1 MRLLIP
7 FPAGGS
13 TEFTA
18 LTLAGPMGRL
28 LGEPVVVEARVGDAG
43 IVALRELAHAA
54 APTLMVG
61 SVNTNSIAPVVFAE
75 RIDFDYDAAVR
86 PVARLV
92 EFPSVAVTRR
102 AVPTETLPAFV
113 AHARRQWG
121 RIRNGTDWIGSY
133 PDIDAARLGRAAGIE
148 VVNLT
153 RDGGALAL
161 LDALVAD
168 EVDLLF
174 LNVRTASMGIDAGTI
189 RPLAVTGP
197 RGSTAGRTSRPWPR
211 AASPASGS
219 RTGTGSSRRPVW
231 RRTPC
236 GRCTTP
242 RSTRW
247 ARPPCATPSATPAHG
262 SPRAPPPRSSPRT
275 CARRWRSG
283 APCAPRSAWRQA
295 RDLAA
300 AAVEQA
306 TDKGKAVRTLPCVV
320 VSCTIH
326 LLRGIARSLG

>member
-18 LTLAGPMGRL
+18 LTLAGPMGQL

-43 IVALRELAHAA
+43 IVALRELAHAV

-61 SVNTNSIAPVVFAE
+61 SVNTNSIAPIVFEE
-75 RIDFDYDAAVR
+75 RIDFDYDAAVQ

-102 AVPTETLPAFV
+102 AVPAETLPRFV
-113 AHARRQWG
+113 AHARLQWG

-148 VVNLT
+148 VVNLA

-174 LNVRTASMGIDAGTI
+174 LNVRTASMGIDVGTI

-197 RGSTAGRTSRPWPR
+197 RRLDRWPEVPTMAESGFSGIGITHWHGLFASGMPPDTLRALHHISVDVLGAPAVRDAFRDAGARLSPS
-211 AASPASGS
+211 ASPEEFAAEL
-219 RTGTGSSRRPVW
+219 RAEMAQW
-231 RRTPC
+231 RALRAEI
-236 GRCTTP
+236 GR
-242 RSTRW
+242 
-247 ARPPCATPSATPAHG
+247 AR
-262 SPRAPPPRSSPRT
+262 
-275 CARRWRSG
+275 G
-283 APCAPRSAWRQA
+283 A
-295 RDLAA
+295 
-300 AAVEQA
+300 
-306 TDKGKAVRTLPCVV
+306 
-320 VSCTIH
+320 
-326 LLRGIARSLG
+326 

>member
-54 APTLMVG
+54 EPTLMVG

-75 RIDFDYDAAVR
+75 RIDFDYDRAVR

-102 AVPTETLPAFV
+102 AVPAETLPAFV

-133 PDIDAARLGRAAGIE
+133 PDIDAARLGRAAAIE
-148 VVNLT
+148 VVNLA
-153 RDGGALAL
+153 RDGGALGL

-174 LNVRTASMGIDAGTI
+174 LNVRTAGMGIDAGTI

-197 RGSTAGRTSRPWPR
+197 QRLDRWPDVPTMAESGFSGIGITHWHGLFASTGMTPDTLRALHNTAVDALGAPAVRDAFREAG
-211 AASPASGS
+211 
-219 RTGTGSSRRPVW
+219 
-231 RRTPC
+231 
-236 GRCTTP
+236 
-242 RSTRW
+242 
-247 ARPPCATPSATPAHG
+247 ARMTPSA
-262 SPRAPPPRSSPRT
+262 SPEEFAADLRAEMAQWRALRAEIGM
-275 CARRWRSG
+275 ARG
-283 APCAPRSAWRQA
+283 A
-295 RDLAA
+295 
-300 AAVEQA
+300 
-306 TDKGKAVRTLPCVV
+306 
-320 VSCTIH
+320 
-326 LLRGIARSLG
+326 

>member
-18 LTLAGPMGRL
+18 LTLAGPL
-28 LGEPVVVEARVGDAG
+28 SQVLGQPVVVEARVGDAG
-43 IVALRELAHAA
+43 IVALRELARAA

-75 RIDFDYDAAVR
+75 RIDFNYDAAVR

-102 AVPTETLPAFV
+102 AVLAETLPAFI

-121 RIRNGTDWIGSY
+121 RIRNGTDWLGSY

-148 VVNLT
+148 VVNLA
-153 RDGGALAL
+153 RDGGALGL
-161 LDALVAD
+161 LDALVAG

-174 LNVRTASMGIDAGTI
+174 LNVRTAGMGIDAGTI

-197 RGSTAGRTSRPWPR
+197 RRLKRWPDVPTMAESGFPGIGITHWHGLFASRGVAPDTLRALYKASVDALGALAVRDAFRDAGARLNPS
-211 AASPASGS
+211 ASPEEFAADL
-219 RTGTGSSRRPVW
+219 RAEMAQW
-231 RRTPC
+231 R
-236 GRCTTP
+236 
-242 RSTRW
+242 
-247 ARPPCATPSATPAHG
+247 
-262 SPRAPPPRSSPRT
+262 
-275 CARRWRSG
+275 
-283 APCAPRSAWRQA
+283 
-295 RDLAA
+295 
-300 AAVEQA
+300 
-306 TDKGKAVRTLPCVV
+306 AVRAEIGLAPD
-320 VSCTIH
+320 
-326 LLRGIARSLG
+326 A

>member
-43 IVALRELAHAA
+43 LVALRELARAP

-75 RIDFDYDAAVR
+75 RVDFDYAAAVR

-92 EFPSVAVTRR
+92 EYPSVAVTRR
-102 AVPTETLPAFV
+102 AVAAETLPAFV

-133 PDIDAARLGRAAGIE
+133 PDIDATRLGRAAKIE
-148 VVNLT
+148 VVNLV
-153 RDGGALAL
+153 RDGGALGL
-161 LDALVAD
+161 LDALVAG

-189 RPLAVTGP
+189 RPLAVTGSQRLDRWP
-197 RGSTAGRTSRPWPR
+197 DVPTMAESGFPGIGIAHWHGLFASSWVAPDTLPALHRTAVDALG
-211 AASPASGS
+211 APAVCDAFREAG
-219 RTGTGSSRRPVW
+219 
-231 RRTPC
+231 
-236 GRCTTP
+236 
-242 RSTRW
+242 
-247 ARPPCATPSATPAHG
+247 ARLTPSA
-262 SPRAPPPRSSPRT
+262 SPEEFAADLRAEM
-275 CARRWRSG
+275 AEWR
-283 APCAPRSAWRQA
+283 
-295 RDLAA
+295 
-300 AAVEQA
+300 
-306 TDKGKAVRTLPCVV
+306 AVRAEIGLAP
-320 VSCTIH
+320 
-326 LLRGIARSLG
+326 GA

>member
-28 LGEPVVVEARVGDAG
+28 LGRPVVVEARVGDAG
-43 IVALRELAHAA
+43 IAALRELAHAE

-75 RIDFDYDAAVR
+75 RIDFDYAAAVR
-86 PVARLV
+86 PVTRLV
-92 EFPSVAVTRR
+92 EFPSVAVTQR
-102 AVPTETLPAFV
+102 AVPAETLPAFV
-113 AHARRQWG
+113 AHARQQWG

-148 VVNLT
+148 VVNLA

-161 LDALVAD
+161 LEALVAG

-174 LNVRTASMGIDAGTI
+174 LNVRTAGLGIDTGAI

-197 RGSTAGRTSRPWPR
+197 HRLDRWPDVPTMAESGFAGIGITHWHGLFASRGVAPDTLRALHRTSVDALGAPAAREAFRQAGARLAPS
-211 AASPASGS
+211 ASPEEFA
-219 RTGTGSSRRPVW
+219 
-231 RRTPC
+231 
-236 GRCTTP
+236 
-242 RSTRW
+242 
-247 ARPPCATPSATPAHG
+247 ADL
-262 SPRAPPPRSSPRT
+262 
-275 CARRWRSG
+275 
-283 APCAPRSAWRQA
+283 QA
-295 RDLAA
+295 EM
-300 AAVEQA
+300 EQW
-306 TDKGKAVRTLPCVV
+306 RTLRDE
-320 VSCTIH
+320 IG
-326 LLRGIARSLG
+326 LGRGA

>member
-18 LTLAGPMGRL
+18 LTLAGPL
-28 LGEPVVVEARVGDAG
+28 SQVLGQPVVVEARVGDAG
-43 IVALRELAHAA
+43 IVALRELARAA

-75 RIDFDYDAAVR
+75 RIDFDYDGAVR

-102 AVPTETLPAFV
+102 AVLAETLPAFI

-133 PDIDAARLGRAAGIE
+133 PDIDAARLGRVAGIE
-148 VVNLT
+148 VVNLA
-153 RDGGALAL
+153 RDGGALGL
-161 LDALVAD
+161 LDALVAG

-174 LNVRTASMGIDAGTI
+174 LNVRTAAMGISAGTI

-197 RGSTAGRTSRPWPR
+197 RRLERWPDVPTMAESGFPGIGITHWHGLFASREVAPDTLRALYKASVDALGAPAVRDAFRDAGALLNPS
-211 AASPASGS
+211 ASPEEFA
-219 RTGTGSSRRPVW
+219 
-231 RRTPC
+231 
-236 GRCTTP
+236 
-242 RSTRW
+242 
-247 ARPPCATPSATPAHG
+247 ADL
-262 SPRAPPPRSSPRT
+262 RAEM
-275 CARRWRSG
+275 ARWR
-283 APCAPRSAWRQA
+283 
-295 RDLAA
+295 
-300 AAVEQA
+300 
-306 TDKGKAVRTLPCVV
+306 AVRAEIGLAP
-320 VSCTIH
+320 
-326 LLRGIARSLG
+326 GA

>member
-18 LTLAGPMGRL
+18 LTLAGPMSEL
-28 LGEPVVVEARVGDAG
+28 LGEPVRIEARPGDAG
-43 IVALRELAHAA
+43 LVALRELARAA

-102 AVPTETLPAFV
+102 AVPAQTLPAFV
-113 AHARRQWG
+113 EYARRQWG

-133 PDIDAARLGRAAGIE
+133 PDIDATRLGRAASIE
-148 VVNLT
+148 VVNMA
-153 RDGGALAL
+153 RDGGALGL
-161 LDALVAD
+161 LEALVAE

-174 LNVRTASMGIDAGTI
+174 LNVRTAGMGIDADTI

-197 RGSTAGRTSRPWPR
+197 RRLERWPEVPTMAESGFAGIGITHWHGLFASAGVAPDTVRALHRTAVDALDAPAVR
-211 AASPASGS
+211 AAFRDAG
-219 RTGTGSSRRPVW
+219 
-231 RRTPC
+231 
-236 GRCTTP
+236 
-242 RSTRW
+242 
-247 ARPPCATPSATPAHG
+247 ARITPSA
-262 SPRAPPPRSSPRT
+262 SPEEFAAGLRAEMAQWIGLS
-275 CARRWRSG
+275 
-283 APCAPRSAWRQA
+283 
-295 RDLAA
+295 
-300 AAVEQA
+300 
-306 TDKGKAVRTLPCVV
+306 TL
-320 VSCTIH
+320 
-326 LLRGIARSLG
+326 

>member
-7 FPAGGS
+7 FPTGGS

-28 LGEPVVVEARVGDAG
+28 LGEPVVVEAHVGNAG
-43 IVALRELAHAA
+43 VVALRELARAA

-75 RIDFDYDAAVR
+75 RIDFDCEAAVQ

-102 AVPTETLPAFV
+102 AVPAETLPAFI
-113 AHARRQWG
+113 AHARREWG

-133 PDIDAARLGRAAGIE
+133 PDIDAARLGRAAGID
-148 VVNLT
+148 VVHVV

-161 LDALVAD
+161 LEALVAD

-197 RGSTAGRTSRPWPR
+197 SRLDRWPDVLTIAESGFPGIGIRHWHGLFASSCVTPDTLRALHKTAVDALG
-211 AASPASGS
+211 A
-219 RTGTGSSRRPVW
+219 PVV
-231 RRTPC
+231 RDAFHDA
-236 GRCTTP
+236 G
-242 RSTRW
+242 
-247 ARPPCATPSATPAHG
+247 ARVTPSA
-262 SPRAPPPRSSPRT
+262 SPEEFAAELRAEM
-275 CARRWRSG
+275 AQWR
-283 APCAPRSAWRQA
+283 
-295 RDLAA
+295 
-300 AAVEQA
+300 
-306 TDKGKAVRTLPCVV
+306 AVRSEIGLA
-320 VSCTIH
+320 
-326 LLRGIARSLG
+326 RGA

>member
-28 LGEPVVVEARVGDAG
+28 LGEPVIVEARVGDAG
-43 IVALRELAHAA
+43 IVALRELALAP

-75 RIDFDYDAAVR
+75 RIDFDYDRGVR

-92 EFPSVAVTRR
+92 EFPTVAVTRR
-102 AVPTETLPAFV
+102 AVPAETLSAFV
-113 AHARRQWG
+113 EHARRQWG

-153 RDGGALAL
+153 CDGGALGL

-174 LNVRTASMGIDAGTI
+174 LNVRTAGMGIDAGTI
-189 RPLAVTGP
+189 RPLAVTGL
-197 RGSTAGRTSRPWPR
+197 RRLDRWPDVLTMVESGFSGIGITHWHGLF
-211 AASPASGS
+211 ASPGLAPETLRALH
-219 RTGTGSSRRPVW
+219 RTVVDTLGVAAVHDAFRDAG
-231 RRTPC
+231 
-236 GRCTTP
+236 
-242 RSTRW
+242 
-247 ARPPCATPSATPAHG
+247 ARVTPSA
-262 SPRAPPPRSSPRT
+262 SPEEFAADLRAEMVQWRALRAEIGLAPSACP
-275 CARRWRSG
+275 ARRDQ
-283 APCAPRSAWRQA
+283 P
-295 RDLAA
+295 
-300 AAVEQA
+300 
-306 TDKGKAVRTLPCVV
+306 
-320 VSCTIH
+320 
-326 LLRGIARSLG
+326 

>member
-18 LTLAGPMGRL
+18 LTVAGPL
-28 LGEPVVVEARVGDAG
+28 SQVLGQPVVVEARVGDAG
-43 IVALRELAHAA
+43 IVALRELATAA

-75 RIDFDYDAAVR
+75 RIDFDYEAAVR

-102 AVPTETLPAFV
+102 AVLVETLPAFI

-133 PDIDAARLGRAAGIE
+133 PDIDAARLGRAAAIE
-148 VVNLT
+148 VVNLA
-153 RDGGALAL
+153 RDGGALGL
-161 LDALVAD
+161 LDALVAG

-174 LNVRTASMGIDAGTI
+174 LNVRTAGMGIDAGTI

-197 RGSTAGRTSRPWPR
+197 RRLERWPDVPTMAESGFPGIGITHWHGLFASRGVAPDTLPALYKASVEALAALAVRDAFRDAGARLNPS
-211 AASPASGS
+211 ASPEAFAADL
-219 RTGTGSSRRPVW
+219 RAEMAQW
-231 RRTPC
+231 R
-236 GRCTTP
+236 
-242 RSTRW
+242 
-247 ARPPCATPSATPAHG
+247 
-262 SPRAPPPRSSPRT
+262 
-275 CARRWRSG
+275 
-283 APCAPRSAWRQA
+283 
-295 RDLAA
+295 
-300 AAVEQA
+300 
-306 TDKGKAVRTLPCVV
+306 AVRAEIGPTP
-320 VSCTIH
+320 
-326 LLRGIARSLG
+326 GA

>member
-7 FPAGGS
+7 FPAAGS

-43 IVALRELAHAA
+43 IVALRELAHAD

-61 SVNTNSIAPVVFAE
+61 SVNTNSIAPVLFAA

-102 AVPTETLPAFV
+102 AVPVESLPAFV
-113 AHARRQWG
+113 EYARRRWE

-133 PDIDAARLGRAAGIE
+133 PDIDAARLGRAADIQ
-148 VVNLT
+148 VVNLA
-153 RDGGALAL
+153 RDGGALGL

-174 LNVRTASMGIDAGTI
+174 LNVRTAGIGIDAGTI

-197 RGSTAGRTSRPWPR
+197 QRLDRRPDVPTMAESGFPGIGITHWHGLFASRETTADTLRALHRTAVDTLGATEVRDAFR
-211 AASPASGS
+211 AAGARVVPSASPEEFAVDLRAEMAQWRARRASGS
-219 RTGTGSSRRPVW
+219 PGRLAWGRPTGASM
-231 RRTPC
+231 
-236 GRCTTP
+236 GR
-242 RSTRW
+242 
-247 ARPPCATPSATPAHG
+247 
-262 SPRAPPPRSSPRT
+262 
-275 CARRWRSG
+275 
-283 APCAPRSAWRQA
+283 
-295 RDLAA
+295 
-300 AAVEQA
+300 
-306 TDKGKAVRTLPCVV
+306 
-320 VSCTIH
+320 
-326 LLRGIARSLG
+326 

>member
-28 LGEPVVVEARVGDAG
+28 LGEPVLVEARVGDAG

-54 APTLMVG
+54 TPTLMVG

-75 RIDFDYDAAVR
+75 RIDFDYDRGVR

-92 EFPSVAVTRR
+92 EFPSVAVTRH
-102 AVPTETLPAFV
+102 AVPTETLAAFV
-113 AHARRQWG
+113 AYARRQWG

-148 VVNLT
+148 VVNLA

-161 LDALVAD
+161 LEALVAD

-174 LNVRTASMGIDAGTI
+174 LNVRTASMGIDAGAI

-197 RGSTAGRTSRPWPR
+197 QRLDRWPDVPTMAESGFSGIGITHWHGLFASAGMAPDTLRALHRTAVGTLGAPAVRDAFIDAGARLIPS
-211 AASPASGS
+211 ASPEEFAADLRTEMAQWRALHAEIGLARSASGD
-219 RTGTGSSRRPVW
+219 
-231 RRTPC
+231 
-236 GRCTTP
+236 
-242 RSTRW
+242 
-247 ARPPCATPSATPAHG
+247 H
-262 SPRAPPPRSSPRT
+262 
-275 CARRWRSG
+275 
-283 APCAPRSAWRQA
+283 
-295 RDLAA
+295 
-300 AAVEQA
+300 
-306 TDKGKAVRTLPCVV
+306 
-320 VSCTIH
+320 
-326 LLRGIARSLG
+326 

>member
-18 LTLAGPMGRL
+18 LTLAGPLGRV
-28 LGEPVVVEARVGDAG
+28 LGEPVIVEARVGDAG
-43 IVALRELAHAA
+43 IVALRELARAA
-54 APTLMVG
+54 GPALMVG
-61 SVNTNSIAPVVFAE
+61 SVNTNSLAPVVFAQ

-102 AVPTETLPAFV
+102 AVPAETLPAFM
-113 AHARRQWG
+113 AHAQRHWG

-148 VVNLT
+148 VVNLAYE
-153 RDGGALAL
+153 GGALAL

-174 LNVRTASMGIDAGTI
+174 LNVRTATMGIAAGTI

-197 RGSTAGRTSRPWPR
+197 ERLDRWPGIATMAESGFPGIGITHWHGLFASSGVPPDALPALHDAAVGALGTPAARDAFREAG
-211 AASPASGS
+211 AQL
-219 RTGTGSSRRPVW
+219 
-231 RRTPC
+231 
-236 GRCTTP
+236 
-242 RSTRW
+242 
-247 ARPPCATPSATPAHG
+247 TPSA
-262 SPRAPPPRSSPRT
+262 SPEEFALQLRAEMT
-275 CARRWRSG
+275 QWR
-283 APCAPRSAWRQA
+283 
-295 RDLAA
+295 
-300 AAVEQA
+300 
-306 TDKGKAVRTLPCVV
+306 AVRAEIGLAP
-320 VSCTIH
+320 H
-326 LLRGIARSLG
+326 A